1 MRITDLN
8 SGREIGA
15 SCMLLEFGGLRLV
28 VDCGMHPKF
37 NGKEALPRIDKI
49 EGSVDGVIL
58 THCHLD
64 HLGSLPLLVR
74 AHPGARVFASAA
86 TTLFARRLLSNSI
99 QVMKRQREETGNVD
113 LPLYVDQDV
122 ERVENAL
129 SAVPLANPRKIG
141 RGGEEVLLSF
151 HLAGHVAGAV
161 GCMIEHRRKRH
172 FFTGDVHFQAQRT
185 VAGADF
191 PRQPVDT
198 LVMECTRGATP
209 SHPGHTRAMEEKRL
223 IKAINRVCDA
233 GGTVL
238 LPAFAFGRMQEIL
251 MLLDEAAAAGNLAD
265 VPIIASG
272 LGMDLC
278 DYLDAA
284 TKKTKQVKFNRQ
296 VLRDL
301 NVLPLSRRYVQP
313 GKNLPER
320 GIYLLS
326 SGMLVEKT
334 PAWRIAANV
343 LDHKENAV
351 FFVGYCDPETPG
363 GELIG
368 MAPGGEF
375 KFKGLDHTS
384 ILRAE
389 VERFHLSGH
398 ADREE
403 LVDFAKS
410 LAPKDLVLTHGD
422 PPARAWMKETLSQA
436 LPGTRIHDPEP
447 GVPLDL

>member
-15 SCMLLEFGGLRLV
+15 NCMLAEFGGLRFV
-28 VDCGMHPKF
+28 IDCGMHPKHA
-37 NGKEALPRIDKI
+37 GKQALPRLDLIP
-49 EGSVDGVIL
+49 GNVDGVIL

-74 AHPGARVFASAA
+74 QHPGTRVFTSGASA
-86 TTLFARRLLSNSI
+86 LFARRLLANSV

-113 LPLYVDQDV
+113 LPLYVEQDI
-122 ERVENAL
+122 ERVEHAL
-129 SAVPLANPRKIG
+129 TAVPIANPRKIG
-141 RGGEEVLLSF
+141 QGGEEIILTF

-161 GCMIEHRRKRH
+161 GLMIEHRKKRH

-185 VAGADF
+185 VGGAQF

-198 LVMECTRGATP
+198 LVMECTRGATTTIP
-209 SHPGHTRAMEEKRL
+209 DISRGKEEARL
-223 IKAINRVCDA
+223 IRAINRVVDD
-233 GGTVL
+233 GGSVL

-251 MLLDEAAAAGNLAD
+251 KLLDESAAEGNLVD
-265 VPIIASG
+265 VPIFCSG

-278 DYLDAA
+278 GYLEEAS
-284 TKKTKQVKFNRQ
+284 KKTKQVNFSQK

-301 NVLPLSRRYVQP
+301 GVQSLSRRYVQP
-313 GKNLPER
+313 GKNLPVQ
-320 GIYLLS
+320 GIYVLS
-326 SGMLVEKT
+326 SGMLVENT
-334 PAWRIAANV
+334 PAWRVAANI
-343 LDHKENAV
+343 LDTKENAV
-351 FFVGYCDPETPG
+351 FFVGYCDPDTPG

-368 MAPGGEF
+368 MKSGAEF

-384 ILRAE
+384 ILKAE

-403 LVDFAKS
+403 LIDFAKALS
-410 LAPKDLVLTHGD
+410 PKDIILTHGD
-422 PPARAWMKETLSQA
+422 PPARAWMKETLTKL

-447 GVPLDL
+447 GVAIDL

>member
-15 SCMLLEFGGLRLV
+15 NCMLAEFGGVRV
-28 VDCGMHPKF
+28 VIDSGLHPKLS
-37 NGKEALPRIDKI
+37 GRAALPQFDKI
-49 EGSVDGVIL
+49 QGGVDGVIL

-64 HLGSLPLLVR
+64 HLGSLPLLIR
-74 AHPGARVFASAA
+74 QHPGARVYASAA
-86 TTLFARRLLSNSI
+86 TTLFVRRLLNNSI
-99 QVMKRQREETGNVD
+99 QVMKRQREETGITD
-113 LPLYVDQDV
+113 YPLYVETDV

-129 SAVPLANPRKIG
+129 AAVPIANPRIIG
-141 RGGEEVLLSF
+141 RGGEEIAITF

-161 GCMIEHRRKRH
+161 GCLIEHRRKRH

-185 VAGADF
+185 VAGANF

-198 LVMECTRGATP
+198 LVMECTRGATTTVP
-209 SHPGHTRAMEEKRL
+209 TMSRSTEEKRL
-223 IKAINRVCDA
+223 LKTINEVADR
-233 GGTVL
+233 GGSVL

-251 MLLDEAAAAGNLAD
+251 LFLQESADAGNLAD
-265 VPIIASG
+265 VPIFCSG

-284 TKKTKQVKFNRQ
+284 SKKTKQVKFSRQ

-301 NVLPLSRRYVQP
+301 NVLPLSRRYTQP
-313 GKNLPER
+313 GKNMPEA

-334 PAWRIAANV
+334 PAWRVAANI
-343 LDHKENAV
+343 LDHEENAV
-351 FFVGYCDPETPG
+351 LFVGYCDPETPG

-375 KFKGLDHTS
+375 KFKSLDHIST
-384 ILRAE
+384 LRAQ

-403 LVDFAKS
+403 LIDFAKD
-410 LAPKDLVLTHGD
+410 LAPKDIILTHGD
-422 PPARAWMKETLSQA
+422 PPARAWMKDTLA
-436 LPGTRIHDPEP
+436 KVLPATRVHDPEP
-447 GVPLDL
+447 GIPIDL

>member
-1 MRITDLN
+1 MRLTDLN

-15 SCMLLEFGGLRLV
+15 NCLLLEFGGLRIVL
-28 VDCGMHPKF
+28 DCGMHPKHE
-37 NGKEALPRIDKI
+37 GKPSLPKLDLIQ
-49 EGSVDGVIL
+49 GSIDGVIL

-64 HLGSLPLLVR
+64 HLGSLPVLLR
-74 AHPGARVFASAA
+74 QHPGSRVYTSAASA
-86 TTLFARRLLSNSI
+86 LFARRLLSNSI
-99 QVMKRQREETGNVD
+99 QVMKRQREENGNQD
-113 LPLYVDQDV
+113 LPMYVEQDV

-129 SAVPLANPRKIG
+129 AAVPLANPRKIG
-141 RGGEEVLLSF
+141 RGGEEISLSF

-161 GCMIEHRRKRH
+161 GCMIEHRKKRH

-185 VAGADF
+185 VGAAAF
-191 PRQPVDT
+191 PREPVDT
-198 LVMECTRGATP
+198 LVMECTRGATASIP
-209 SHPGHTRAMEEKRL
+209 DFTRAKEEARL
-223 IKAINRVCDA
+223 IKAINRVADA
-233 GGTVL
+233 GGSIL

-251 MLLDEAAAAGNLAD
+251 KLLDETAAAGNLAD
-265 VPIIASG
+265 VPIFCSG

-278 DYLDAA
+278 NYLDEAS
-284 TKKTKQVKFNRQ
+284 KKTKQVNFSRKILQ
-296 VLRDL
+296 EL

-313 GKNLPER
+313 GKNMSEP
-320 GIYLLS
+320 GIYVLS

-334 PAWRIAANV
+334 PAWRVAANI

-351 FFVGYCDPETPG
+351 FFVGYCDPDTPG

-384 ILRAE
+384 TLRAE

-403 LVDFAKS
+403 LIDFAQALS
-410 LAPKDLVLTHGD
+410 PKDIILTHGD
-422 PPARAWMKETLSQA
+422 PPARAWMKETLSKLMPA
-436 LPGTRIHDPEP
+436 TRIHDPEP
-447 GVPLDL
+447 GVAIEL

>member
-1 MRITDLN
+1 
-8 SGREIGA
+8 
-15 SCMLLEFGGLRLV
+15 
-28 VDCGMHPKF
+28 
-37 NGKEALPRIDKI
+37 
-49 EGSVDGVIL
+49 
-58 THCHLD
+58 
-64 HLGSLPLLVR
+64 
-74 AHPGARVFASAA
+74 
-86 TTLFARRLLSNSI
+86 
-99 QVMKRQREETGNVD
+99 
-113 LPLYVDQDV
+113 
-122 ERVENAL
+122 
-129 SAVPLANPRKIG
+129 
-141 RGGEEVLLSF
+141 
-151 HLAGHVAGAV
+151 
-161 GCMIEHRRKRH
+161 
-172 FFTGDVHFQAQRT
+172 
-185 VAGADF
+185 
-191 PRQPVDT
+191 
-198 LVMECTRGATP
+198 
-209 SHPGHTRAMEEKRL
+209 MEEKRL

-301 NVLPLSRRYVQP
+301 NVLPLSRRYIQP

-375 KFKGLDHTS
+375 KFTGLDHTS

-422 PPARAWMKETLSQA
+422 PPARAWMKETLSKE